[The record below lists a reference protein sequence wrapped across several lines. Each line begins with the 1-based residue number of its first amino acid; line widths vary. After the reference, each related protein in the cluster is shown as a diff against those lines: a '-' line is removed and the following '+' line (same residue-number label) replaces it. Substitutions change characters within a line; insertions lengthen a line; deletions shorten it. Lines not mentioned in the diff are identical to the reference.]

1 MIVDFRDPTSIQ
13 ALRLLVKEC
22 AKADQ
27 VIGLT
32 SGVYDLFHHLHL
44 NYLERC
50 AGRCD
55 FLVVGV
61 DSDDIVRANK
71 GTKRPIYNEIQRLAL
86 VNSQQVVA
94 VAFIIRD
101 LKRDFGGM
109 AEILEPIIFKN
120 IEYQETVGAEH
131 AREVQIIADVKNI
144 SSTSMAVESIVADHI
159 EEIKTDK
166 PKPQTEV

>member
-1 MIVDFRDPTSIQ
+1 MIVDFRDPTSIE
-13 ALRLLVKEC
+13 ALRLLVEKCERENM
-22 AKADQ
+22 

-32 SGVYDLFHHLHL
+32 SGVYDLFHHLHM
-44 NYLERC
+44 NYLDRC

-71 GTKRPIYNEIQRLAL
+71 GVKKPIYNDIQRLAL
-86 VNSQQVVA
+86 VNSQQVVS

-101 LKRDFGGM
+101 LERDFGKM
-109 AEILEPIIFKN
+109 AAILRPIIFKN
-120 IEYQETVGAEH
+120 VEYAKTVGAEH
-131 AREVQIIADVKNI
+131 AREVMLIADVKNI
-144 SSTSMAVESIVADHI
+144 SSTSMAVESIIADHLKDI
-159 EEIKTDK
+159 GGDN